1 MSLSINSSN
10 YSSIDTNSARYKAAK
25 KMVEAGEVL
34 DGGFKTK
41 EQQLIDEIFGGK
53 EARIRNWMR
62 YFDEDGDY
70 INPVNG
76 LAGLDATGKNPS
88 EYQQIIS
95 ISDEGKQSMWNMVK
109 SEFIENYGVHNGD
122 TTKRSEVYTN
132 YYKSIAK
139 DDRLSAGWTMEQ
151 YEHQY
156 RQAFAAAAKAADP
169 SWKAGNPI
177 PSGALD
183 SITRES
189 VESTLSESGSSF
201 VKKSIDVSI

>member
-25 KMVEAGEVL
+25 KMVEAGEAL

-41 EQQLIDEIFGGK
+41 EQQLIDEIFGSK

-95 ISDEGKQSMWNMVK
+95 ISDEGKQSMWDMVK

-139 DDRLSAGWTMEQ
+139 DDRLKAQYTLQQ
-151 YEHQY
+151 YERSY
-156 RQAFAAAAKAADP
+156 YNALYNIVKEANPD
-169 SWKAGNPI
+169 WKIGKSFDTSILNHVTLETI
-177 PSGALD
+177 SGT
-183 SITRES
+183 SNS
-189 VESTLSESGSSF
+189 SGSNKF
-201 VKKSIDVSI
+201 DISI